1 MIKSYIRIAWRN
13 LFRDKSSSFINI
25 SGLAVGM
32 AVAMLIGLW
41 IYDELSFDRYHADH
55 DRIGRVMQQQTFNG
69 VVYTEES
76 LPFPLG
82 AALQA
87 QYGNDFDEIV
97 MASWEDDHILSAGDK
112 HIGRRGIYMD
122 KGAPDLLSLKM
133 IQGDYKAL
141 LEPGNIMLAAS
152 TAEAVFGKSDPM
164 GQLMK
169 IDNAQTVKV
178 AAVYEDLPYNTTFR
192 RVKFIASWELYA
204 VTERWV
210 TQARDR
216 AEWGNNSFQAFV
228 KLKPQASFEGVNK
241 KIRSVKKDHLSEA
254 EKLYNPVILVHP
266 MNQWHLRSYWE
277 NGVQQ
282 GGQIEYVWL
291 FGLVGVFVL
300 VLACINF
307 MNLSTARS
315 EKRSREVGVRKAIGS
330 MRRQLIFQFY
340 TESLLIVLF
349 AFLLGLCLVQMV
361 LPVFNTIADKQ
372 MLIPWAQP
380 LFWFITFA
388 FALLTAVLAG
398 SYPAL
403 YLSSFQPVKVLK
415 GTFKMGRRAVF
426 SRKVLVGV
434 QFAISLTLIIGTTI
448 VYRQVEHS
456 RDRPVGYDR
465 SGMVMITMKSNDFY
479 GKYDLLRTELK
490 QAGVISEMAES
501 SSPLTSVWSTNTEFD
516 WAGKAPD
523 FTGDFNT
530 IFVTH
535 EFGKTVEWQMK
546 AGRDFSRD
554 YPSDASAIILN
565 ETAVKFMGLKDPVGS
580 VVRWQIND
588 KQREYHVVGV
598 VKDLL
603 MESPFEPVKQ
613 TMYFMQPDNVNVMLL
628 RLHTGQSVSNALAGI
643 EKIFKKIIPSA
654 PFEYEFVDQSYAAK
668 FALEARVGRLA
679 AAFAILAIFI
689 SCMGLFGL
697 TAYVV
702 EQRTREIGIRKVLGA
717 SVTQVWGMLS
727 ADFIKL
733 VALSCLVT
741 IPVAWY
747 AMHQWLQQYNY
758 RTSISW
764 TIFLFTAGGV
774 LLLTLATVSMQ
785 AVKAA
790 LTNPAKSLKSE

>member
-1 MIKSYIRIAWRN
+1 MVKSYIRIAWRN

-55 DRIGRVMQQQTFNG
+55 GRIGRVMQQQTFNG
-69 VVYTEES
+69 VVHTEES

-87 QYGNDFDEIV
+87 QYGSDFDEIV
-97 MASWEDDHILSAGDK
+97 MASWEDDHILSVGDK
-112 HIGRRGIYMD
+112 HIGRRGMYMD
-122 KGAPDLLSLKM
+122 KGAPELLSLKM
-133 IQGDYKAL
+133 IEGDYKAL
-141 LEPGNIMLAAS
+141 GEPGNIMLAAS
-152 TAEAVFGKSDPM
+152 TAKAIFGKTDVM

-178 AAVYEDLPYNTTFR
+178 AAIYEDLPYNTTFR
-192 RVKFIASWELYA
+192 NVKFIAPWDLYA
-204 VTERWV
+204 VTEQWV

-216 AEWGNNSFQAFV
+216 AEWDNNSFQAFV
-228 KLKPQASFEGVNK
+228 KLKPQVSFEGVNK
-241 KIRSVKKDHLSEA
+241 KIRSVKKEHLSEA
-254 EKLYNPVILVHP
+254 EKLYNPAIFVHP
-266 MNQWHLRSYWE
+266 MNEWHLRSYWE
-277 NGVQQ
+277 NGVQK

-340 TESLLIVLF
+340 TESLLIVLL
-349 AFLLGLCLVQMV
+349 AFLLSLCLVQMV
-361 LPVFNTIADKQ
+361 LPVFNAIADKH

-380 LFWFITFA
+380 LFWLMA
-388 FALLTAVLAG
+388 LGFALLTALLAG

-415 GTFKMGRRAVF
+415 GTFKMGRRAVL
-426 SRKVLVGV
+426 SRQVLVGA
-434 QFAISLTLIIGTTI
+434 QFAISLTLIIGTI
-448 VYRQVEHS
+448 IIYRQVEHS

-465 SGMVMITMKSNDFY
+465 SGMVMITMKSSDFY
-479 GKYDLLRTELK
+479 GKYDLLRTGLK
-490 QAGVISEMAES
+490 QAGLISEMAES

-516 WAGKAPD
+516 WPGKAPD
-523 FTGDFNT
+523 LTGNFNT

-535 EFGKTVEWQMK
+535 EFGKTVQWQMK
-546 AGRDFSRD
+546 TGRDFSRD
-554 YPSDASAIILN
+554 YPSDANAIILN
-565 ETAVKFMGLKDPVGS
+565 ETAVKFMGLKDPIGS
-580 VVRWQIND
+580 MVRWQVNGRL
-588 KQREYHVVGV
+588 REYHVVGV

-603 MESPFEPVKQ
+603 MESPFDPVKQ

-628 RLHTGQSVSNALAGI
+628 RLHKGQSVNNALAGI
-643 EKIFKKIIPSA
+643 EKVFKKIIPSA
-654 PFEYEFVDQSYAAK
+654 PFEYEFVDRTYAAK
-668 FALEARVGRLA
+668 FALEARVGKLA
-679 AAFAILAIFI
+679 AAFALLAIFI

-727 ADFIKL
+727 GDFIKL
-733 VALSCLVT
+733 VALSCLIT

-774 LLLTLATVSMQ
+774 LLLTLATVSIQ

-790 LTNPAKSLKSE
+790 LTSPARSLKSE

>member
-41 IYDELSFDRYHADH
+41 IYDEVSFDRYHADH
-55 DRIGRVMQQQTFNG
+55 DRVGRVMQQQTFNG
-69 VVYTEES
+69 ITYTEEA

-87 QYGNDFDEIV
+87 QYGSDFEEVV
-97 MASWEDDHILSAGDK
+97 MASWDDDHILSVGDK

-122 KGAPDLLSLKM
+122 KGAPALLSLKM

-141 LEPGNIMLAAS
+141 QEPGNILLAAS
-152 TAEAVFGKSDPM
+152 TAEAIFGKTDPM
-164 GQLMK
+164 GQLVK
-169 IDNAQTVKV
+169 IDNAHTVKV
-178 AAVYEDLPYNTTFR
+178 TGVFEDLPYNTTLR
-192 RVKFIASWELYA
+192 RIKFIAPWDLYA
-204 VTERWV
+204 VTEHWV
-210 TQARDR
+210 TQARDK

-228 KLKPQASFEGVNK
+228 KLKPQAGFEGVSK
-241 KIRSVKKDHLSEA
+241 KISKIKREHLTEA
-254 EKLYNPVILVHP
+254 DKLYNPTILLHP

-277 NGVQQ
+277 NGVQR

-300 VLACINF
+300 ALACINF

-349 AFLLGLCLVQMV
+349 AFWLSLCLVQIA

-380 LFWFITFA
+380 LFWLIALA
-388 FALLTAVLAG
+388 FAVLTAVLAG

-415 GTFKMGRRAVF
+415 GTFKMGYRAVL
-426 SRKVLVGV
+426 SRKVLVGA
-434 QFAISLTLIIGTTI
+434 QFAISLALIIGTI
-448 VYRQVEHS
+448 VVYRQVEHT

-465 SGMVMITMKSNDFY
+465 SGMVMITMKSSDFY

-490 QAGVISEMAES
+490 QAGVIEEMAES

-516 WAGKAPD
+516 WTGKSPGL
-523 FTGDFNT
+523 TGDFNT

-535 EFGKTVEWQMK
+535 EFGKTVQWQMK
-546 AGRDFSRD
+546 TGRDFSREH
-554 YPSDASAIILN
+554 PSDAAAIILN
-565 ETAVKFMGLKDPVGS
+565 ETAVKFMGLKEPVGT
-580 VVRWQIND
+580 VVRWDING
-588 KQREYHVVGV
+588 KQREYQVVGV

-628 RLHTGQSVSNALAGI
+628 RLHTGQSVSNALAGM
-643 EKIFKKIIPSA
+643 ERIFKKIIPAA

-727 ADFIKL
+727 GDFIKL
-733 VALSCLVT
+733 VALSCLVA
-741 IPVAWY
+741 IPLAWY

-774 LLLTLATVSMQ
+774 LLLTLATVSLQ

-790 LTNPAKSLKSE
+790 LTSPAKSLKSE